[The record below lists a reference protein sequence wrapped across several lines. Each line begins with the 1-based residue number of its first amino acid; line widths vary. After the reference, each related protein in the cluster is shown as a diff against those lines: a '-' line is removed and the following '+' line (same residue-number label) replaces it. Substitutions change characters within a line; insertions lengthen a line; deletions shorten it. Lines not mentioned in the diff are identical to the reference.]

1 MTEDARPQPRTLAR
15 ISFYADSPVGGS
27 WGHELTQTA
36 PGTATSES
44 WDTNWPEDGGYR
56 SYHEYYGYDYS
67 ESESESEPDDED
79 DDEDDDDE
87 NQDGSQLT
95 CTITLPDSAE
105 EQAKLIASWIIT
117 MNVEFWVALETESL
131 ATDGLTQ
138 DQQEQWEQFRDS
150 LPWNASVT
158 IDADLKD
165 LIRAALAES
174 SEEYAHIRAALADPA
189 GPHGQALLASADA
202 IIESFFD

>member
-1 MTEDARPQPRTLAR
+1 MTEDGGPQPHTLAR
-15 ISFYADSPVGGS
+15 IGFYADSPVGGA

-44 WDTNWPEDGGYR
+44 WDTNWAESRGYR
-56 SYHEYYGYDYS
+56 GFHDYYGYDYY
-67 ESESESEPDDED
+67 ESESESDG
-79 DDEDDDDE
+79 EDDDDE
-87 NQDGSQLT
+87 GDEGEHQNGSHLSR
-95 CTITLPDSAE
+95 TIPLPSSAE

-117 MNVEFWVALETESL
+117 MNVEFWVALEADPL

-138 DQQEQWEQFRDS
+138 DQQEQWEEFWSS

-165 LIRAALAES
+165 LIRGALAEL
-174 SEEYAHIRAALADPA
+174 SEEYADTRAALADPT
-189 GPHGQALLASADA
+189 GPRGQALLASAA
-202 IIESFFD
+202 RIIESFFD